1 METIDPKYYSS
12 AMEGK
17 LAELA
22 IIPLKSFTSKRM
34 EPEAVEMDVKPMDEK
49 LERTKHES
57 AKWEWV
63 KTDPILIN

>member
-1 METIDPKYYSS
+1 
-12 AMEGK
+12 MEGK

-57 AKWEWV
+57 AK
-63 KTDPILIN
+63 